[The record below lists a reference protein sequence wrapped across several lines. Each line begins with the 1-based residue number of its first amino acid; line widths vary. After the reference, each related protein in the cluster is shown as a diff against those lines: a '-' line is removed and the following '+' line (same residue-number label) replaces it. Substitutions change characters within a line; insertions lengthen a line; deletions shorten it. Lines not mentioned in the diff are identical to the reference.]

1 MSFCNHKIMPEDIC
15 TVIPDHVY
23 IVDTKFLRDKMCGV
37 TIIRDGEDAILVEAG
52 STISVPHTLNA
63 LKELGIAYGNVKYMF
78 ITHAHLDH
86 SGGTGLILQSLPNC
100 TVVAHPA
107 AAPHITDPH
116 DKLVP
121 AAIQVYG
128 EQVFNQDYPG
138 IVGMSTDRIISA
150 EDGSVHGAA
159 SPLLKLRVIYA
170 HGHAFHHA
178 IFYSEAAKILFAGDG
193 LGFSFSEINFCP
205 LLCTTP
211 TQFDAK
217 AWRKTVDAVRT
228 LDIDYLIA
236 THFECAE
243 KSSLQRRWD
252 CILHQLDDYETL
264 IAASKGR
271 DDVKTKYMGII
282 QKYMAEYD
290 VKISHEEVYALI
302 YGDINVDGLWYRV
315 QRNLAKA

>member
-1 MSFCNHKIMPEDIC
+1 MLEDIC

-138 IVGMSTDRIISA
+138 IVGMPTDRIISA

-264 IAASKGR
+264 IAASKDR

-290 VKISHEEVYALI
+290 VKISPEEVYALI

>member
-1 MSFCNHKIMPEDIC
+1 MPEDMC

-37 TIIRDGEDAILVEAG
+37 TIIRDGAEAILVEAG

-63 LKELGIAYGNVKYMF
+63 LKELGIDYGNVKFMF

-86 SGGTGLILQSLPNC
+86 SGGTGLILKSLPNC
-100 TVVAHPA
+100 TVVAHPS

-128 EQVFNQDYPG
+128 EKVFNQDYPG
-138 IVGMSTDRIISA
+138 IVGMPVDRMISA

-159 SPLLKLRVIYA
+159 SPLLRLRVIHA

-178 IFYSEAAKILFAGDG
+178 MFYSEATKILFAGDG

-217 AWRKTVDAVRT
+217 AWRKTVDAIRK

-252 CILHQLDDYETL
+252 CILHQLDDYEAV
-264 IAASKGR
+264 IAASKSR
-271 DDVKTKYMGII
+271 DDVKSKYMGVIH
-282 QKYMAEYD
+282 KYMNEYD
-290 VKISHEEVYALI
+290 VKLSPEAVYTLI